1 MRKAL
6 EEFLNPDQI
15 LDRPIDRAAYASD
28 ASFYTLVPRVIV
40 RPRSIDDVRGIF
52 RFSRAAR
59 VPVTFRAAGTSL
71 SGQAVTDG
79 ILVDLSRDWR
89 LVQPLDNGRRVRVQP
104 GVIGGRVNRTLLQ
117 YGARIGPDPASID
130 ACMMGGILANN
141 SSGMCCGVSQNSYQT
156 LESLVFVLPSG
167 TVIDTARPD
176 AGRRLRGAERDLV
189 MGIETLRDRIAAT
202 PRLVERIRQKYRM
215 KNTMGYSLNAF
226 LDYERPIDIFTH
238 LLIGSE
244 GTLAFIAEAV
254 LRTVPDLP
262 VKYTGLLLFPDIAA
276 ACRSIAPFAGA
287 GAAALEL
294 MDRAALRSVEDVPGV
309 PPALRRLPEPAAGL
323 LVEFQ
328 APAGRSIEALASA
341 AESVLGGLSLVEPA
355 RFTSDPNEQALLWR
369 VRKGMIPSVGATRR
383 RGTTVLIEDVTFPV
397 EALPTAVVELQGLFR
412 RHHYPEGIIFGHAKD
427 GNLHFLITQSFGDA
441 AAIRQYSDF
450 MDDLVELVVKRYDG
464 ALKAEHGTGRNMAPF
479 VETEWGEDAY
489 DIMKRIKALA
499 DPDGFLNPGV
509 LINPDPRA
517 HVSNLKPLPEVEE
530 EIDRCIE
537 CGFCESYCPSRGLTL
552 TPRQRIVVRRAM
564 ERPGAD
570 VPALRRAFVYDA
582 VETCATDGLCAV
594 GCPVRIDTG
603 QLTKRF
609 RAASHSWMS
618 REIAAWTASHFSITE
633 RGVRA
638 ALHAG
643 HIASALLGR
652 RAQAALPWLTAPL
665 PRPARGSN
673 GGQTGVK
680 QGSDRGQ
687 TPVVAA
693 AVYFPSCVSR
703 TIGPL
708 PGETTEL
715 SQADAFVTVAARAGV
730 DLRVPADSGGRCCGM
745 PYSSKGFPRAHAIAA
760 NATVEKLWE
769 WSSHGELPVVIDTSP
784 CTYSLRSG
792 DGLSV
797 ENGERL
803 TKMRILDALE
813 YFPQTVLPSL
823 EVKRRASRVTL
834 HPVCSVVKM
843 GLTPQLTAI
852 ARACSDAVFIPPS
865 TGCCGFAGDR
875 GWLVPELTE
884 SATRD
889 EAAEVRAAPSDG
901 YYSSSRT
908 CEIGM
913 SRATGFTYRSWIHL
927 VEWATR

>member
-1 MRKAL
+1 MRQAL
-6 EEFLNPDQI
+6 QQFLEADQI

-28 ASFYTLVPRVIV
+28 ASFYTLVPQVVV

-52 RFSRAAR
+52 RVSRSAR

-89 LVQPLDNGRRVRVQP
+89 LVEPLDNGQRVRVRP
-104 GVIGGRVNRTLLQ
+104 GIIGARVNRALLP
-117 YGARIGPDPASID
+117 YGRRIGPDPASLES
-130 ACMMGGILANN
+130 CMMGGILANN
-141 SSGMCCGVSQNSYQT
+141 SSGMCCGTTQNAYQT
-156 LESLVFVLPSG
+156 LESIVFVLPSG
-167 TVIDTARPD
+167 TVIDTSVRD
-176 AGRRLRGAERDLV
+176 AGRRLRAAERDLV
-189 MGIETLRDRIAAT
+189 TGIETLRDRIAAT
-202 PRLVERIRQKYRM
+202 PRLVERIRHKYRM
-215 KNTMGYSLNAF
+215 KNTMGYSINAF
-226 LDYERPIDIFTH
+226 LDFERPIDIFSH
-238 LLIGSE
+238 LLVGSE

-276 ACRSIAPFAGA
+276 ACRSIAPLAAA

-294 MDRAALRSVEDVPGV
+294 MDRAALRSVENVAGV
-309 PPALRRLPEPAAGL
+309 PPALGALAEPAAGL

-328 APAGRSIEALASA
+328 AQAGTSVESLAAA
-341 AESVLGGLSLVEPA
+341 AESVVGGLTLVEPA
-355 RFTSDPNEQALLWR
+355 RFTSDPAEQAVLWQ

-397 EALPTAVVELQGLFR
+397 GALPSAVLDLQELFR
-412 RHHYPEGIIFGHAKD
+412 RHDYPEGIIFGHAKD

-441 AAIRQYSDF
+441 AAIRQYAAF
-450 MDDLVELVVKRYDG
+450 MDDLVELVVTRYDG

-489 DIMKRIKALA
+489 DIMKRVKALA
-499 DPDGFLNPGV
+499 DPDGLLNPGV

-537 CGFCESYCPSRGLTL
+537 CGFCESYCPSRQLTL

-564 ERPGAD
+564 ERPGAN
-570 VPALRRAFVYDA
+570 VAALRRAFEYDA
-582 VETCATDGLCAV
+582 LDTCATDGLCAV

-603 QLTKRF
+603 QLTKRL
-609 RAASHSWMS
+609 RASGHSRIS
-618 REIAAWTASHFSITE
+618 REIAAWTASHFSVTE

-638 ALHAG
+638 ALHTG
-643 HIASALLGR
+643 RVVGALLGGR
-652 RAQAALPWLTAPL
+652 GHLVAPWLTAPL
-665 PRPARGSN
+665 PRPAPPIAASN
-673 GGQTGVK
+673 GM
-680 QGSDRGQ
+680 
-687 TPVVAA
+687 PPN
-693 AVYFPSCVSR
+693 AVYFPSCVAR
-703 TIGPL
+703 TIGAL
-708 PGETTEL
+708 PGEPDDL
-715 SQADAFVTVAARAGV
+715 SQADAFVTVAARARV
-730 DLRVPADSGGRCCGM
+730 NLRVPGQRLAGTCCGM
-745 PYSSKGFPRAHAIAA
+745 PYSSKGFPQAHAIAA
-760 NATVEKLWE
+760 NATIEKLWE
-769 WSSHGELPVVIDTSP
+769 WSSGGALPIVTDTSP

-792 DGLSV
+792 DGLTA
-797 ENGERL
+797 ENRGRL
-803 TKMRILDALE
+803 AAMRIFDAIE
-813 YFPQTVLPSL
+813 YFTQSVVPSL
-823 EVKRRASRVTL
+823 DVKRRAARVTL

-852 ARACSDAVFIPPS
+852 ARACSESVFIPPS
-865 TGCCGFAGDR
+865 AGCCGFAGDR
-875 GWLVPELTE
+875 GWLVPELTA
-884 SATRD
+884 SATQD
-889 EAAEVRAAPSDG
+889 AAAEVRAAPSDG